1 MNIAV
6 LVDSIKSVVII
17 AYGRSGGIAV
27 DVCDGGA
34 TTERIVSNAC
44 YGVMDGY
51 GGEGGAISERR
62 ASNARYGVG
71 DGYGGEGAARSERIL
86 DRKSVV

>member
-6 LVDSIKSVVII
+6 LVDATKSVVII

-34 TTERIVSNAC
+34 KLERRFSNAR
-44 YGVMDGY
+44 YGGGDGY
-51 GGEGGAISERR
+51 GGEGGAISVSVYYCVPAPCILKGRK
-62 ASNARYGVG
+62 N
-71 DGYGGEGAARSERIL
+71 DGT
-86 DRKSVV
+86 

>member
-1 MNIAV
+1 MNMAV
-6 LVDSIKSVVII
+6 LVDAIKSFFT

-51 GGEGGAISERR
+51 GGEGGATNERIV
-62 ASNARYGVG
+62 SNARYGVG
-71 DGYGGEGAARSERIL
+71 DGG
-86 DRKSVV
+86 

>member
-6 LVDSIKSVVII
+6 LVDATKSVVII

-34 TTERIVSNAC
+34 KL
-44 YGVMDGY
+44 
-51 GGEGGAISERR
+51 ERR
-62 ASNARYGVG
+62 FSNARYGVG
-71 DGYGGEGAARSERIL
+71 DGDGGEGGATIECVIY
-86 DRKSVV
+86 